1 MAWVDD
7 ALWILG
13 VLITAF
19 VCVLYSKRAAREQDI
34 VLALTSGIAAAVFWL
49 AAVSDNW
56 WVWPAP

>member
-7 ALWILG
+7 VLWILG

-34 VLALTSGIAAAVFWL
+34 VLALTSGIADCGQPEHSGL
-49 AAVSDNW
+49 DGW